1 MYRYDEFDERFVN
14 ERVAQFRRQVKRR
27 IEGELTEDQ
36 FRPLRLMNGLYLQ
49 LHAYMLR
56 INVPYGTLSSK
67 QMRKFAYIARTYDKN
82 FGHFTTRQ
90 NIQYNWIK
98 LEDTPDI
105 LQHLADV
112 EVTGIQSSGN
122 CVRNIT
128 SDQYAG
134 RAKDE
139 LADPRVYCELLRQ
152 YSFLHPEFSYLPRK
166 FKIAVTGSP
175 NDRAAVAVHDI
186 GLRMHKNEQGEIG
199 FEVLVGG
206 GLGRTPYIGHTIR
219 KWLAP
224 EHLLSYVESILRVYN
239 MQGRRDNIHK
249 ARIKIIVNQMGIDKY
264 RELVDKE
271 WELTKD
277 GALKVP
283 DEEVARINAY
293 FAPPQY
299 EQLDGPDRSAR
310 QAARRRPR
318 VRALDAR
325 QRRRAQGAGLR
336 DRQPVAEGARQG
348 ARRHHGRQD
357 GRRRRSRRP
366 LQPRRDPREPPAES
380 RARRRQAVRAATS
393 CGTSST
399 ALELATPNLGL
410 LSDIIC
416 CPGLDYCALANAR
429 SIPIAQD
436 ISRAFTDLDEL
447 QKIGQFTINISGCMN
462 ACGHHHVGHIG
473 ILGVDKRGQ
482 EFFQLTLG
490 GSSDQHASLGDRLGP
505 GLPQAEVPAAIRK
518 IVDAYLVIRQQ
529 NERFLDT
536 YRRVGIEPFKSCRLR
551 RRKPGGLMALIKN
564 GELVTSSFV
573 DASAAEAIPP
583 AGPVIVSLQQWKAH
597 RDDLLARGTP
607 LGIRLHSDQSPELIA
622 ADVPH
627 FALVA
632 LEFPKFRDGRAY
644 SYARLLRER
653 YGFKGELRAVG
664 EVLLEQLFFMLRT
677 GFDAF
682 ELQSADPLERLPHGA
697 RGFLGVVSADGG
709 RPADGDAATPHEAL
723 DRANPCPSSSHK
735 LVTSGFIE

>member
-1 MYRYDEFDERFVN
+1 MYRYDEFDARFVN
-14 ERVAQFRRQVKRR
+14 ERVAQFRRQVSRR
-27 IEGELTEDQ
+27 LAGELTEDQ

-56 INVPYGTLSSK
+56 VNVPYGTLSSR
-67 QMRKFAYIARTYDKN
+67 QMRKFALIARTYDRN

-98 LEDTPDI
+98 LEQVPDI

-128 SDQYAG
+128 ADQYAG

-186 GLRMHKNEQGEIG
+186 GLRMHRNEQGEIG

-206 GLGRTPYIGHTIR
+206 GLGRTPYIGQTIR

-224 EHLLSYVESILRVYN
+224 EHLLSYVESILRIYN
-239 MQGRRDNIHK
+239 MHGRRDNIHK

-264 RELVDKE
+264 RELVEQDFE
-271 WELTKD
+271 YTKD
-277 GALKVP
+277 SALKVP
-283 DEEVARINAY
+283 DEEIARIDAY

-299 EQLDGPDRSAR
+299 ETLED
-310 QAARRRPR
+310 
-318 VRALDAR
+318 
-325 QRRRAQGAGLR
+325 
-336 DRQPVAEGARQG
+336 EGAALAKIRAGDRAFDRWVRGNVVEHKVPGYAIVNLSLKAPGKAPGDITADQMDAVADLADRYSLGEIRVSHRQNLVLVDVKQSQLYELW
-348 ARRHHGRQD
+348 HK
-357 GRRRRSRRP
+357 
-366 LQPRRDPREPPAES
+366 LAEL
-380 RARRRQAVRAATS
+380 
-393 CGTSST
+393 G
-399 ALELATPNLGL
+399 LATPNLGL

-416 CPGLDYCALANAR
+416 CPGLDFCALANAR

-473 ILGVDKRGQ
+473 ILGVDKRGE

-490 GSSDQHASLGDRLGP
+490 GSSDQNASLGDRLGP

-518 IVDAYLVIRQQ
+518 IVDVYLVIREQH
-529 NERFLDT
+529 ERFLDT
-536 YRRVGIEPFKSCRLR
+536 YRRVGIEPFKS
-551 RRKPGGLMALIKN
+551 AVY
-564 GELVTSSFV
+564 GE
-573 DASAAEAIPP
+573 ASQAA
-583 AGPVIVSLQQWKAH
+583 
-597 RDDLLARGTP
+597 
-607 LGIRLHSDQSPELIA
+607 
-622 ADVPH
+622 
-627 FALVA
+627 
-632 LEFPKFRDGRAY
+632 
-644 SYARLLRER
+644 
-653 YGFKGELRAVG
+653 
-664 EVLLEQLFFMLRT
+664 
-677 GFDAF
+677 
-682 ELQSADPLERLPHGA
+682 
-697 RGFLGVVSADGG
+697 
-709 RPADGDAATPHEAL
+709 
-723 DRANPCPSSSHK
+723 
-735 LVTSGFIE
+735 

>member
-1 MYRYDEFDERFVN
+1 MYRYDEFDARFVN

-27 IEGELTEDQ
+27 LAGELTEDQ

-56 INVPYGTLSSK
+56 INVPYGTLASK
-67 QMRKFAYIARTYDKN
+67 QMRKFAYLARNYDKN

-90 NIQYNWIK
+90 NLQFNWIK
-98 LEDTPDI
+98 LEQVPDI

-128 SDQYAG
+128 ADQYAG

-139 LADPRVYCELLRQ
+139 LEDPRVYCELLRQ

-186 GLRMHKNEQGEIG
+186 GLRMHKNEQGQVG

-206 GLGRTPYIGHTIR
+206 GLGRTPYIAHTIR

-224 EHLLSYVESILRVYN
+224 EHLLAYVESILRVYN

-264 RELVDKE
+264 RELVDQDFE
-271 WELTKD
+271 FTKN

-283 DEEVARINAY
+283 DDEVARINAY

-299 EQLDGPDRSAR
+299 EKLADETAKLAKIRSGDRAFDRWMRGNVIEHKVPGYAIVNISLKAPGKVPGDITADKMDAVADLADQYSFGEIRVTHR
-310 QAARRRPR
+310 QNL
-318 VRALDAR
+318 VLVDVK
-325 QRRRAQGAGLR
+325 QSELYE
-336 DRQPVAEGARQG
+336 VW
-348 ARRHHGRQD
+348 HK
-357 GRRRRSRRP
+357 
-366 LQPRRDPREPPAES
+366 L
-380 RARRRQAVRAATS
+380 V
-393 CGTSST
+393 

-410 LSDIIC
+410 LTDIIC
-416 CPGLDYCALANAR
+416 CPGLDFCALANAR

-436 ISRAFTDLDEL
+436 ISHAFTDLDEL

-473 ILGVDKRGQ
+473 ILGVDKRGE

-505 GLPQAEVPAAIRK
+505 GLPQSEVPGAIRK
-518 IVDAYLVIRQQ
+518 IVDTYLVIRQQ
-529 NERFLDT
+529 QERFLDT
-536 YRRVGIEPFKSCRLR
+536 YRRVGIEPFK
-551 RRKPGGLMALIKN
+551 
-564 GELVTSSFV
+564 
-573 DASAAEAIPP
+573 AAVYGAE
-583 AGPVIVSLQQWKAH
+583 SQ
-597 RDDLLARGTP
+597 
-607 LGIRLHSDQSPELIA
+607 A
-622 ADVPH
+622 A
-627 FALVA
+627 
-632 LEFPKFRDGRAY
+632 
-644 SYARLLRER
+644 
-653 YGFKGELRAVG
+653 
-664 EVLLEQLFFMLRT
+664 
-677 GFDAF
+677 
-682 ELQSADPLERLPHGA
+682 
-697 RGFLGVVSADGG
+697 
-709 RPADGDAATPHEAL
+709 
-723 DRANPCPSSSHK
+723 
-735 LVTSGFIE
+735 

>member
-1 MYRYDEFDERFVN
+1 MYRYDEFDERFVH
-14 ERVAQFRRQVKRR
+14 ERVAQFRRQVQRR
-27 IEGELTEDQ
+27 IAGELTEDQ

-67 QMRKFAYIARTYDKN
+67 QMRKFAFIARHYDKN

-98 LEDTPDI
+98 LEQTPDI

-128 SDQYAG
+128 ADQYAG

-186 GLRMHKNEQGEIG
+186 GMRMHKNEQGEIG

-206 GLGRTPYIGHTIR
+206 GLGRTPYIGQTIR

-224 EHLLSYVESILRVYN
+224 EHLLSYVEAILRVYN
-239 MQGRRDNIHK
+239 MHGRRDNIHK

-271 WELTKD
+271 WELTKN

-283 DEEVARINAY
+283 DAEVARIDAY

-299 EQLDGPDRSAR
+299 ETLADETALLTKTRAGDKAFDRWMRGNVVEHKVPGYAIVNVSLKATGKAPGDITADQMDAVADLADRYSLGEIRVSHR
-310 QAARRRPR
+310 QNL
-318 VRALDAR
+318 VFVDVKQSELYE
-325 QRRRAQGAGLR
+325 LWHKL
-336 DRQPVAEGARQG
+336 V
-348 ARRHHGRQD
+348 
-357 GRRRRSRRP
+357 
-366 LQPRRDPREPPAES
+366 
-380 RARRRQAVRAATS
+380 
-393 CGTSST
+393 

-410 LSDIIC
+410 LTDIIC
-416 CPGLDYCALANAR
+416 CPGLDFCALANAR

-473 ILGVDKRGQ
+473 ILGVDKRNE

-490 GSSDQHASLGDRLGP
+490 GSSDSRASLGDRLGP

-518 IVDAYLVIRQQ
+518 IVDQYLIVREHG
-529 NERFLDT
+529 ERFLDT
-536 YRRVGIEPFKSCRLR
+536 YRRVGIEPFKNAVYGAESQ
-551 RRKPGGLMALIKN
+551 
-564 GELVTSSFV
+564 
-573 DASAAEAIPP
+573 AA
-583 AGPVIVSLQQWKAH
+583 
-597 RDDLLARGTP
+597 
-607 LGIRLHSDQSPELIA
+607 
-622 ADVPH
+622 
-627 FALVA
+627 
-632 LEFPKFRDGRAY
+632 
-644 SYARLLRER
+644 
-653 YGFKGELRAVG
+653 
-664 EVLLEQLFFMLRT
+664 
-677 GFDAF
+677 
-682 ELQSADPLERLPHGA
+682 
-697 RGFLGVVSADGG
+697 
-709 RPADGDAATPHEAL
+709 
-723 DRANPCPSSSHK
+723 
-735 LVTSGFIE
+735 

>member
-1 MYRYDEFDERFVN
+1 MYRYDEFDARFVN

-27 IEGELTEDQ
+27 LAGELTEDQ

-56 INVPYGTLSSK
+56 INVPYGTLASK
-67 QMRKFAYIARTYDKN
+67 QMRKFAYLARNYDKN

-90 NIQYNWIK
+90 NLQFNWIK
-98 LEDTPDI
+98 LEQVPDI

-128 SDQYAG
+128 ADQYAG

-139 LADPRVYCELLRQ
+139 LEDPRVYCELLRQ

-186 GLRMHKNEQGEIG
+186 GLRMHKNAQGRVG

-206 GLGRTPYIGHTIR
+206 GLGRTPYIGQTIR

-224 EHLLSYVESILRVYN
+224 EDLLAYVESILRVYN

-264 RELVDKE
+264 RELVDQDFE
-271 WELTKD
+271 FTKN
-277 GALKVP
+277 GALQVP
-283 DEEVARINAY
+283 EEEVARINAY

-299 EQLDGPDRSAR
+299 EKLADETAALAKIRSGDRAFDRWMRGNVIEHKVPGYAIVNMSLKAPGKTPGDMTADKMDAVADLADRYSMGEIRVTHR
-310 QAARRRPR
+310 QNL
-318 VRALDAR
+318 VLVDVK
-325 QRRRAQGAGLR
+325 QSELYELWHKL
-336 DRQPVAEGARQG
+336 V
-348 ARRHHGRQD
+348 
-357 GRRRRSRRP
+357 
-366 LQPRRDPREPPAES
+366 
-380 RARRRQAVRAATS
+380 
-393 CGTSST
+393 

-410 LSDIIC
+410 LTDIIC
-416 CPGLDYCALANAR
+416 CPGLDFCALANAR

-436 ISRAFTDLDEL
+436 ISHAFTDLDEL

-490 GSSDQHASLGDRLGP
+490 GSSDQNASLGDRLGP

-536 YRRVGIEPFKSCRLR
+536 YRRVGIDPFK
-551 RRKPGGLMALIKN
+551 AAVY
-564 GELVTSSFV
+564 GEESQ
-573 DASAAEAIPP
+573 AA
-583 AGPVIVSLQQWKAH
+583 
-597 RDDLLARGTP
+597 
-607 LGIRLHSDQSPELIA
+607 
-622 ADVPH
+622 
-627 FALVA
+627 
-632 LEFPKFRDGRAY
+632 
-644 SYARLLRER
+644 
-653 YGFKGELRAVG
+653 
-664 EVLLEQLFFMLRT
+664 
-677 GFDAF
+677 
-682 ELQSADPLERLPHGA
+682 
-697 RGFLGVVSADGG
+697 
-709 RPADGDAATPHEAL
+709 
-723 DRANPCPSSSHK
+723 
-735 LVTSGFIE
+735 